1 MYKCEKCK
9 MEVIVVGVKEPIRA
23 CNCTKTVVIDGV
35 EKQVPSTIVADMGE
49 VKLESVSKF
58 N

>member
-1 MYKCEKCK
+1 MYSCSVCK
-9 MEVIVVGVKEPIRA
+9 KEVIVVGVKEPIRA

-49 VKLESVSKF
+49 VKLESISKF